1 MKRKP
6 DTLVFMEK
14 RVKLIVFGRVQ
25 LVMYRDF
32 ARRKA
37 KRFGI
42 TGWVK
47 NLKDNTV
54 EILAEGEEQDLKD
67 YIDMLEEGPWLAEVA
82 HIEVRWWNGVTK
94 EFKHFEIL
102 YD

>member
-1 MKRKP
+1 
-6 DTLVFMEK
+6 MEK
-14 RVKLIVFGRVQ
+14 RAHIIVSGRVQ

-37 KRFGI
+37 NRFKL

-54 EILAEGEEQDLKD
+54 EIVAEGRKERLLEYIESLKK
-67 YIDMLEEGPWLAEVA
+67 GPILAEV
-82 HIEVRWWNGVTK
+82 ENVDVKWWDGVTG
-94 EFKHFEIL
+94 EFKYFEIL
-102 YD
+102 HD